1 VRIQLLG
8 EVAVHD
14 GDRTLAGN
22 ALGGRRARIVL
33 AALALAEAPMSPDR
47 LAGAI
52 WGDNLPP
59 TWPVAIRG
67 VIRGLRAALRD
78 HLGADDVIQTVPAG
92 YRLRSGIAVDVT
104 DTAAILLRATD
115 LAAHGRPAAALDLA
129 APLSVASG
137 EDLLAGESGGW
148 LDAHRA
154 DIDRTALDAADVAA
168 RAAGDAGDH
177 RRAAA
182 IAQRVLDRAPL
193 DERGHRLLIRA
204 LAEDGDRAGAV
215 RAYERCRTLL
225 AEELGIDPSPET
237 VGVYLGMLRDQPAGS
252 PARLPAPRTPFFGR
266 ARERETLAGELG
278 RPGLVTVTGRGGVG
292 KSRLAIE
299 SASARQG
306 FPGGR
311 FWIPLGSLAA
321 DELVAATVALRL
333 GVPVGVEDATQ
344 SVVGHLAAL
353 GRALLVLDGCEE
365 SIDGVAS
372 LTAALLAG
380 CPELT
385 VLATCRLPLGVA
397 GERVL
402 TAEPLPSPGGPGSLT
417 PDDLVADPQVA
428 ILAARMAAAGV
439 SLDLDASTAPLVAAL
454 CRRCGGLPLALEL
467 AGAQL
472 SVMPIGDL
480 LDELADVAGAEQDR
494 LRTLARGSYAQLDPD
509 EATVFRRFGVLD
521 GPVPLSVV
529 RAVVS
534 GEDIPAVRVVRI
546 LRELSDRGL
555 VGVEKDGPRWRYHQD
570 DDLHRLARELL
581 VDKDGERAAYHRLA
595 DAVRALL
602 PDDPRDPP
610 APFTDEIS
618 AMLDSIRSLF
628 TAGLDGRAD
637 AERCLELAFRLH
649 RYWAATTVAEGR
661 FWLSRL
667 LSGAPVTSG
676 DPAAENGWRR
686 YATYALGYL
695 GYWAGD
701 TTAALDHLQ
710 AAASMFGDQPDPYV
724 ARALIY
730 AAGLLDDLDRPAEA
744 LDCIHRA
751 IAVAEPFG
759 VDLRVAASMGVGSVL
774 SERGDPAA
782 ADYAAQA
789 IELCRDGGSAEQ
801 RAAAL
806 PTAAFICWQVGALDR
821 AREFVD
827 EAWPM
832 HQQSRRI
839 ARVVLLSTA
848 AGIAL
853 ADGDVDG
860 AIDLGRTAD
869 AEGTELGVEREVP
882 LIRAVLARSLSAR
895 GDIGAG
901 ASVAG
906 RAMQVALSMEFRYP
920 LAIALESAAL
930 VLARAAEVDSDRLG
944 AARFDSGGFG
954 AGPADR
960 ELLVTL
966 LDTAAA
972 LRTRGDRP
980 APATLRAEVG
990 RLRELLGVGLI
1001 GAAVD
1006 PEIAAARAIAALELV
1021 PGP

>member
-14 GDRTLAGN
+14 GDLTLAGN
-22 ALGGRRARIVL
+22 ALGGRRARIAL
-33 AALALAEAPMSPDR
+33 AALALAEAPMTPDR
-47 LAGAI
+47 LATAI
-52 WGDNLPP
+52 WGDELPT

-78 HLGADDVIQTVPAG
+78 RLGAGDVIQTVPAG
-92 YRLRSGIAVDVT
+92 YRLRAGIAVDVPE
-104 DTAAILLRATD
+104 AAGILVRATD
-115 LAAHGRPAAALDLA
+115 LGAHGRPAAALELA
-129 APLSVASG
+129 LPLSAARG
-137 EDLLAGESGGW
+137 EDLLPGESGSW

-154 DIDRTALDAADVAA
+154 EIDRTALDAAAVAA
-168 RAAGDAGDH
+168 RVAGETGDH

-182 IAQRVLDRAPL
+182 IAGRAVDRAPL

-215 RAYERCRTLL
+215 RAYERCRTVL

-237 VGVYLGMLRDQPAGS
+237 VDVYLAVLRDQPAGS
-252 PARLPAPRTPFFGR
+252 PARLPASRTPFFGR
-266 ARERETLAGELG
+266 ARERTVLSDELD
-278 RPGLVTVTGRGGVG
+278 RPGVVTVTGRGGVG
-292 KSRLAIE
+292 KSRLAVEI
-299 SASARQG
+299 ASSRQD

-333 GVPVGVEDATQ
+333 GVPVGVDDATQ

-353 GRALLVLDGCEE
+353 GRTLLVLDGCEE
-365 SIDGVAS
+365 SVDGVAS
-372 LTAALLAG
+372 LAASLLAD

-397 GERVL
+397 GERVV
-402 TAEPLPSPGGPGSLT
+402 TAEPLSATGPESMT
-417 PDDLVADPQVA
+417 PDDLATDPQVA
-428 ILAARMAAAGV
+428 ILTARMAAAGA
-439 SLDLDASTAPLVAAL
+439 SLELDAGTAPLVVAL

-480 LDELADVAGAEQDR
+480 LDELADAAGAEQDR
-494 LRTLARGSYAQLDPD
+494 LRALARGSYAQLGPD

-534 GEDIPAVRVVRI
+534 GRDIPPVRVVRI
-546 LRELSDRGL
+546 LRELTDRGL
-555 VGVEKDGPRWRYHQD
+555 VAVEKDGPRWHYHQD
-570 DDLHRLARELL
+570 DDLHRWARELL
-581 VDKDGERAAYHRLA
+581 VQRDGEWAAYQRLA

-610 APFTDEIS
+610 APFADEIS

-637 AERCLELAFRLH
+637 PERCLELAFRLH

-667 LSGAPVTSG
+667 LSGTSEG
-676 DPAAENGWRR
+676 PAAGQGWRR

-710 AAASMFGDQPDPYV
+710 AAAGMFEDEPDPYV

-744 LDCIHRA
+744 LECIHRA
-751 IAVAEPFG
+751 IAAAGPFG

-789 IELCRDGGSAEQ
+789 IDLCREGGSAEQ

-832 HQQSRRI
+832 HQESRRI

-853 ADGDVDG
+853 AGGDFDG
-860 AIDLGRTAD
+860 AVDLGRAAD
-869 AEGTELGVEREVP
+869 AEGSELGVEREVP
-882 LIRAVLARSLSAR
+882 LIRAVLARSLLAR
-895 GDIGAG
+895 GELGAA
-901 ASVAG
+901 ASAAW
-906 RAMQVALSMEFRYP
+906 RALKIALGMEFRYP

-930 VLARAAEVDSDRLG
+930 VLAGSPGAVDP
-944 AARFDSGGFG
+944 GG
-954 AGPADR
+954 ADR
-960 ELLVTL
+960 TGLAGDAGLIAAL
-966 LDTAAA
+966 LDSAATI
-972 LRTRGDRP
+972 RTGGDRP
-980 APATLRAEVG
+980 APATLRGDVD
-990 RLRELLGVGLI
+990 RLRDRLGLVGLDR
-1001 GAAVD
+1001 AATVL
-1006 PEIAAARAIAALELV
+1006 PPVAAASAMEALALI
-1021 PGP
+1021 GGS